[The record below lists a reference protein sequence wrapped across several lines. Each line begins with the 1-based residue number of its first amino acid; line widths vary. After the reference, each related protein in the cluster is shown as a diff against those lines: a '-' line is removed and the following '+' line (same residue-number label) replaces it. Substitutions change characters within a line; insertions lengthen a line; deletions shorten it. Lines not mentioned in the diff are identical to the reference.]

1 MLEDICHMSRL
12 QYEEALRM
20 NIRLTHSLQNC
31 LSLSMLIH
39 IPCILVLV
47 MSSLLM
53 VKGKCVFQL
62 VQREEILQTMSES
75 LILINK
81 SAAVFMAYK
90 LLCVLQKLD

>member
-1 MLEDICHMSRL
+1 
-12 QYEEALRM
+12 
-20 NIRLTHSLQNC
+20 
-31 LSLSMLIH
+31 
-39 IPCILVLV
+39 